1 MKKQNYIVRFIG
13 LILTVSVLLTHGV
26 SLSYVPHN
34 KDFKSNKAENK
45 KSESKEQ
52 AQVQEYHND
61 VLVPSHVFDFGSD
74 VSLNFP
80 QSVEFFEITDLFTVF
95 SNPIYKWSYFEKL
108 FELHIAINAP

>member
-13 LILTVSVLLTHGV
+13 LILTVSVLMTHVV
-26 SLSYVPHN
+26 SISYVPNN
-34 KDFKSNKAENK
+34 KGSKSENK

-52 AQVQEYHND
+52 AQIQEYHND

-74 VSLNFP
+74 VILNFP
-80 QSVEFFEITDLFTVF
+80 QALDFFEITDLFTVF
-95 SNPIYKWSYFEKL
+95 SSPIYKWSYFEKL

>member
-1 MKKQNYIVRFIG
+1 VRFIG
-13 LILTVSVLLTHGV
+13 LILTVSVLMTHV
-26 SLSYVPHN
+26 VNISYVYHN
-34 KDFKSNKAENK
+34 KHSKSNKSENK

-52 AQVQEYHND
+52 AQIQEYHND

-74 VSLNFP
+74 VILNFS

-95 SNPIYKWSYFEKL
+95 SSPIYKWSYFEKL

>member
-1 MKKQNYIVRFIG
+1 MRFIG
-13 LILTVSVLLTHGV
+13 LILTVSVLMTHV
-26 SLSYVPHN
+26 VNISYVSDN
-34 KDFKSNKAENK
+34 KDSKSNKTENK

-52 AQVQEYHND
+52 AQIQEYHND

-74 VSLNFP
+74 VILNFP
-80 QSVEFFEITDLFTVF
+80 QALEFFEITGLFTVF